1 MTRSALHRFGFL
13 KTTLGP
19 EDMKI
24 LDVGANPINVPDY
37 QMLLE
42 NDMCHVWGFEPNPRA
57 FAELDKAQDA
67 KATYFPQAVGPTG
80 PATFYAHEFAVLSSL
95 FKIHKP
101 SADFLGRERW
111 YQKTVTEMEMDLVE
125 IDSLDELPR
134 VDLLKMDLQ
143 GGELAV
149 LQGGRDK
156 LSEAVAVIPE
166 VRFHRMYQDEPLW
179 AEVDLELRAQG
190 FKFHKLL
197 TNKSLPVKNS
207 QWRRLN
213 RKTVGSQM
221 LDGDAI
227 YVRNLEDM
235 ASISSHQLKQ
245 LAMAATIVFE
255 SFDLAIHCLDELIRR
270 GEIADNAAKRF
281 VNHLPDSVLNEAEA
295 VR

>member
-1 MTRSALHRFGFL
+1 MSRSALHRLGFL
-13 KTTLGP
+13 REVLDP

-37 QMLLE
+37 QLLLE
-42 NDMCHVWGFEPNPRA
+42 HDMCHVWGFEPNPRA
-57 FAELDKAQDA
+57 FAELEKAQDA
-67 KATYFPQAVGPTG
+67 KATYFPQAVGPAG

-111 YQKTVTEMEMDLVE
+111 YQKTVTEMDVDLIE
-125 IDSLDELPR
+125 IDTLDDLPQ

-149 LQGGRDK
+149 LQGGRAK
-156 LSEAVAVIPE
+156 LAEAIAVIPE
-166 VRFHRMYQDEPLW
+166 VRFHRMYEDEPLW

-207 QWRRLN
+207 QWRKLD
-213 RKTVGSQM
+213 RKKIGSQM
-221 LDGDAI
+221 LDGDAV

-235 ASISSHQLKQ
+235 TVISDHQLKQ
-245 LAMAATIVFE
+245 LAVASAIVFE
-255 SFDLAIHCLDELIRR
+255 SYDLAIHCLDELARR
-270 GEIADNAAKRF
+270 DVVAKDCAKRF
-281 VNHLPDSVLNEAEA
+281 VDHLPSAVLSEGGS
-295 VR
+295 